1 MNCSSIPDYTHTLDL
16 VVALGGIPGAFF
28 FLFLSIIPLIINP
41 LNSKVMNNKK
51 RNDGQTD
58 FSYYGLY
65 LLDYLRTNKF
75 EQASDAAFIRERA
88 DRAAEMY
95 EKARLE
101 GYATDGA
108 QELAMDTLLRG
119 LRYSRYAILREVVEN
134 EFSDEVPEEKR
145 EAFIHKLLP
154 LVGNVFS
161 VYDLSDDNFALS
173 SDYDLLY
180 TELTGATVLY
190 IGEYGVRSEE
200 RRVGKECRSRW
211 SPYH

>member
-1 MNCSSIPDYTHTLDL
+1 MPFHSPFQT
-16 VVALGGIPGAFF
+16 
-28 FLFLSIIPLIINP
+28 IIPIIINP
-41 LNSKVMNNKK
+41 LNSKVMNNQKK
-51 RNDGQTD
+51 NEGQTD

-75 EQASDAAFIRERA
+75 EQAADAAFIRERA
-88 DRAAEMY
+88 DRAAETY

-101 GYATDGA
+101 GYPADGA

-145 EAFIHKLLP
+145 EAFILKLLP

-161 VYDLSDDNFALS
+161 VYDLSDDNFTRAIPAALGKESEHSFHSLARNFALS

-190 IGEYGVRSEE
+190 IGEYGV
-200 RRVGKECRSRW
+200 
-211 SPYH
+211 

>member
-65 LLDYLRTNKF
+65 LLDYLRTNEF
-75 EQASDAAFIRERA
+75 EQADDTAFIRERA
-88 DRAAEMY
+88 DRAAETY

-101 GYATDGA
+101 GYPADGA

-119 LRYSRYAILREVVEN
+119 LHYSRYAILREVVEN
-134 EFSDEVPEEKR
+134 EFSDEVPEGKR
-145 EAFIHKLLP
+145 EAFVHKLLP

-173 SDYDLLY
+173 PDYDLLY

-190 IGEYGVRSEE
+190 IGEYGV
-200 RRVGKECRSRW
+200 
-211 SPYH
+211 

>member
-1 MNCSSIPDYTHTLDL
+1 MPFSS
-16 VVALGGIPGAFF
+16 FF
-28 FLFLSIIPLIINP
+28 QPIIPLIINP

-51 RNDGQTD
+51 KNEGQTD

-75 EQASDAAFIRERA
+75 EQAADAAFIRERA
-88 DRAAEMY
+88 DRAAETY

-101 GYATDGA
+101 GYPADGA

-145 EAFIHKLLP
+145 EAIILKLLP

-161 VYDLSDDNFALS
+161 VYDLSDDNFTRAIPAALGKESEHSFHSLARNFALS

-190 IGEYGVRSEE
+190 IGEYGV
-200 RRVGKECRSRW
+200 
-211 SPYH
+211 

>member
-16 VVALGGIPGAFF
+16 VVALGGIPSAFF
-28 FLFLSIIPLIINP
+28 LPSSNMIIPFIHP

-51 RNDGQTD
+51 KNEGQTD

-75 EQASDAAFIRERA
+75 EQADDTAFIRERA
-88 DRAAEMY
+88 DRAAETY
-95 EKARLE
+95 ERARLE
-101 GYATDGA
+101 GYPADGA

-119 LRYSRYAILREVVEN
+119 LHYSRYAILREVVEN
-134 EFSDEVPEEKR
+134 EFADEVPEEKR
-145 EAFIHKLLP
+145 EAFVLKLLP

-180 TELTGATVLY
+180 TELTGAVILY
-190 IGEYGVRSEE
+190 IEEYGV
-200 RRVGKECRSRW
+200 
-211 SPYH
+211 

>member
-1 MNCSSIPDYTHTLDL
+1 M
-16 VVALGGIPGAFF
+16 
-28 FLFLSIIPLIINP
+28 
-41 LNSKVMNNKK
+41 NKK
-51 RNDGQTD
+51 NKKEQTEL
-58 FSYYGLY
+58 SYYGLY
-65 LLDYLRTNKF
+65 LLNYLKENRF
-75 EQASDAAFIRERA
+75 EQANDAAFIKGRA
-88 DRAAEMY
+88 DSAAETY
-95 EKARLE
+95 ERARLE
-101 GYATDGA
+101 GYPADGA

-119 LRYSRYAILREVVEN
+119 LRYSRYDILREVVEN

-190 IGEYGVRSEE
+190 LDEYGV
-200 RRVGKECRSRW
+200 
-211 SPYH
+211 